1 MNSSKSKDSTSP
13 SHLSDNSVYGVH
25 ENTLAKKITPTY
37 DSTGFSAPSVDQ
49 FNGVLPDFN
58 NRLSP
63 ERNLGLSP
71 AGHLRLS
78 PETHPRLISGSCV
91 GISSS
96 KSQEILPQKHE
107 LPVGKGLEIK
117 PDLAGKAIAGRSI
130 AGRSIAGVDS
140 CSFVSAD
147 LPIAPLGSRL
157 VNLVADEEKLKSAEK
172 KN

>member
-130 AGRSIAGVDS
+130 AGVDS

-157 VNLVADEEKLKSAEK
+157 VNLVADEEKLKSAKK